1 MLLSIFI
8 LLLLIVFSFYGL
20 YSNKFYPFK
29 FDNYILPVLSLV
41 HFTYLYAVWFKIKEQ
56 ERPDWQMR
64 NLEFA
69 LYIIFFIYIFKLFE
83 TLVTVLSYN
92 DFENHILPE
101 TFVPIGVLIVS
112 LYFVLLGLTLLIF
125 AHRRNLI
132 GPYRQ
137 DFMNE
142 QIDHRS

>member
-1 MLLSIFI
+1 MLSSILI

-41 HFTYLYAVWFKIKEQ
+41 HFTYLYVVWFKIKEQ

-69 LYIIFFIYIFKLFE
+69 LYIIFFIYFFKLFE
-83 TLVTVLSYN
+83 TLFIVLSYN
-92 DFENHILPE
+92 DFENQILPK
-101 TFVPIGVLIVS
+101 TFVPIGVLIVA
-112 LYFVLLGLTLLIF
+112 LYLVLLGLTLLIF
-125 AHRRNLI
+125 AHRRSII
-132 GPYRQ
+132 GSYRQ

-142 QIDHRS
+142 QIDRRG